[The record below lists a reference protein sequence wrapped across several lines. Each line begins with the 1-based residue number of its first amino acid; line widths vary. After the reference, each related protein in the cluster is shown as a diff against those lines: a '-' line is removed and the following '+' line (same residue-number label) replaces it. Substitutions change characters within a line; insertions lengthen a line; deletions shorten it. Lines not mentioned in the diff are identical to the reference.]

1 MGILDGSDQD
11 NCIHQPNLRCFG
23 EDAIPFP
30 LTYAL
35 LIVRETSAHTYHKVF
50 IRPLLLCN

>member
-11 NCIHQPNLRCFG
+11 NCRHQPNLRCFG

-50 IRPLLLCN
+50 ICPLLLCN